1 MEEVEFLSAVNL
13 VIRNLK
19 TKQTNLSY
27 SITGSSVFAILGIRP
42 WDTVKDIDIILYNPT
57 KETLSLLDSISTIT
71 SNNNYPT
78 KSLISINY
86 SINYINNSN
95 KPIKIDFFIS
105 DPDLESIPKIFYK
118 EHPIIKIPEI
128 LKAKKS
134 YNRDKDKLDIMNI
147 VKFFLNSI

>member
-19 TKQTNLSY
+19 TKQINLSY

-78 KSLISINY
+78 KSLI

>member
-1 MEEVEFLSAVNL
+1 MEEAEFLSAVNS

-27 SITGSSVFAILGIRP
+27 SITGPSVFAILGIRP

-57 KETLSLLDSISTIT
+57 KETLSLLDSISTTT
-71 SNNNYPT
+71 SNNTYPS
-78 KSLISINY
+78 KSLISID
-86 SINYINNSN
+86 YINNSN
-95 KPIKIDFFIS
+95 KPIKIDIFIS

>member
-42 WDTVKDIDIILYNPT
+42 RDTVKDIDIILYNPT

-78 KSLISINY
+78 KSLI

>member
-1 MEEVEFLSAVNL
+1 MEEAEFLSAVNS

-42 WDTVKDIDIILYNPT
+42 RDTVKDIDIILYNPT
-57 KETLSLLDSISTIT
+57 KETLSLLDSISTTT

-78 KSLISINY
+78 KSLI

>member
-1 MEEVEFLSAVNL
+1 MEEAEFLSAVNS

-27 SITGSSVFAILGIRP
+27 SITGSSVFAILGI
-42 WDTVKDIDIILYNPT
+42 
-57 KETLSLLDSISTIT
+57 ISAIT
-71 SNNNYPT
+71 YANNTYPS
-78 KSLISINY
+78 KSLISID
-86 SINYINNSN
+86 YINNSN

>member
-1 MEEVEFLSAVNL
+1 MEEAEFLSAVNS

-27 SITGSSVFAILGIRP
+27 SIIGSSVFAILGIRP

-78 KSLISINY
+78 KSLI

>member
-1 MEEVEFLSAVNL
+1 MEEAEFLSAVNS

-27 SITGSSVFAILGIRP
+27 SITGSSVFVILGIRP

-57 KETLSLLDSISTIT
+57 KETLSLLDSISTII

-78 KSLISINY
+78 KSLI

>member
-1 MEEVEFLSAVNL
+1 MEEAEFLSAVNL

-42 WDTVKDIDIILYNPT
+42 RDTVKDIDIILYNPT

-78 KSLISINY
+78 KSLI

>member
-57 KETLSLLDSISTIT
+57 K
-71 SNNNYPT
+71 
-78 KSLISINY
+78 SLI

>member
-13 VIRNLK
+13 VITNLK

-86 SINYINNSN
+86 INNSN

>member
-19 TKQTNLSY
+19 TKQINLSY

-42 WDTVKDIDIILYNPT
+42 WDTVKDINIILYNPT

-78 KSLISINY
+78 KSLI

>member
-71 SNNNYPT
+71 SNNYPT
-78 KSLISINY
+78 KSLI

-105 DPDLESIPKIFYK
+105 DLDLESIPKIFYK

>member
-57 KETLSLLDSISTIT
+57 KE
-71 SNNNYPT
+71 
-78 KSLISINY
+78 LI

-105 DPDLESIPKIFYK
+105 DPDLEPIPKIFYK
-118 EHPIIKIPEI
+118 EHPIINIPEI

-134 YNRDKDKLDIMNI
+134 YNRDKDKLDIMDI

>member
-19 TKQTNLSY
+19 TKQINLSY

-42 WDTVKDIDIILYNPT
+42 RDTVKDIDIILYNPT

-86 SINYINNSN
+86 INNSN

-105 DPDLESIPKIFYK
+105 DLDLESIPKIFYK
-118 EHPIIKIPEI
+118 EYPIIKIPEI

>member
-1 MEEVEFLSAVNL
+1 MKEAEFLSAVNL
-13 VIRNLK
+13 VIKNLK

-57 KETLSLLDSISTIT
+57 E
-71 SNNNYPT
+71 
-78 KSLISINY
+78 
-86 SINYINNSN
+86 
-95 KPIKIDFFIS
+95 
-105 DPDLESIPKIFYK
+105 EIFYR
-118 EHPIIKIPEI
+118 EHPITKIPEI

-147 VKFFLNSI
+147 IKFFLNSI

>member
-1 MEEVEFLSAVNL
+1 MEEVEFLSAVNS

-19 TKQTNLSY
+19 TKQ
-27 SITGSSVFAILGIRP
+27 
-42 WDTVKDIDIILYNPT
+42 
-57 KETLSLLDSISTIT
+57 TLSLLDSISTIT

-78 KSLISINY
+78 KSLI

>member
-1 MEEVEFLSAVNL
+1 MEEAEFLSAVNS

-27 SITGSSVFAILGIRP
+27 SITGL
-42 WDTVKDIDIILYNPT
+42 
-57 KETLSLLDSISTIT
+57 
-71 SNNNYPT
+71 
-78 KSLISINY
+78 
-86 SINYINNSN
+86 
-95 KPIKIDFFIS
+95 DFFIS

-118 EHPIIKIPEI
+118 EHPIIRIPEI

>member
-1 MEEVEFLSAVNL
+1 MEEAEFLSAVNS

-42 WDTVKDIDIILYNPT
+42 RDTVKDIDIILYNPT

-78 KSLISINY
+78 KSLI

>member
-1 MEEVEFLSAVNL
+1 MEEAEFLSAVNS

-27 SITGSSVFAILGIRP
+27 SITGSSVFAILDIRP

-78 KSLISINY
+78 KSLI

>member
-1 MEEVEFLSAVNL
+1 MEEAEFLSAVNS

-57 KETLSLLDSISTIT
+57 KEILSLLDIISAAIT
-71 SNNNYPT
+71 HANNTYPS
-78 KSLISINY
+78 KSLISID
-86 SINYINNSN
+86 YINNSN
-95 KPIKIDFFIS
+95 KPIKIDIFIS
-105 DPDLESIPKIFYK
+105 TPDLEPTTKIFYR
-118 EHPIIKIPEI
+118 EHPITKIPEI

-134 YNRDKDKLDIMNI
+134 YNRNKDKLDIMNI
-147 VKFFLNSI
+147 IKFFLNSI

>member
-13 VIRNLK
+13 VIKNLK
-19 TKQTNLSY
+19 TKQTNLNY

-86 SINYINNSN
+86 INNLN

-134 YNRDKDKLDIMNI
+134 YNRDKDKLDIMRI
-147 VKFFLNSI
+147 SLSFF

>member
-1 MEEVEFLSAVNL
+1 MKEAEFLSAVNL
-13 VIRNLK
+13 VIKNLK

-57 KETLSLLDSISTIT
+57 EEILSLLGIIAIT
-71 SNNNYPT
+71 YVNNTYPS
-78 KSLISINY
+78 KSLISID
-86 SINYINNSN
+86 YIDNNSN

-118 EHPIIKIPEI
+118 EHPIIEIPEI

>member
-1 MEEVEFLSAVNL
+1 MEEAEFLSAVNS
-13 VIRNLK
+13 VIGNLK

-57 KETLSLLDSISTIT
+57 EEILSLLGIISAIT
-71 SNNNYPT
+71 YANNTYPS
-78 KSLISINY
+78 KSLISID
-86 SINYINNSN
+86 YINNSN

>member
-71 SNNNYPT
+71 SNNNNYPT
-78 KSLISINY
+78 KSFI

-118 EHPIIKIPEI
+118 EHPIIEIPEI

>member
-71 SNNNYPT
+71 SNNYPT
-78 KSLISINY
+78 ESLISINY
-86 SINYINNSN
+86 INNLN

-105 DPDLESIPKIFYK
+105 DPDLKSIPKIFYK

>member
-1 MEEVEFLSAVNL
+1 MEEAEFLSAVNS

-57 KETLSLLDSISTIT
+57 KETLSLLDSIST

-78 KSLISINY
+78 KSLI

>member
-1 MEEVEFLSAVNL
+1 MEEAEFLSAVNS

-42 WDTVKDIDIILYNPT
+42 RDTVKDIDIILYNPT
-57 KETLSLLDSISTIT
+57 SISTIT

-78 KSLISINY
+78 KSLI

>member
-1 MEEVEFLSAVNL
+1 MEEAEFLSAVNL

-27 SITGSSVFAILGIRP
+27 SITGSSVFAILSIQP

-78 KSLISINY
+78 KSLI

>member
-86 SINYINNSN
+86 INNSN
-95 KPIKIDFFIS
+95 KPIKDFFIS
-105 DPDLESIPKIFYK
+105 DPDLEPIPKIFYK

>member
-1 MEEVEFLSAVNL
+1 MKEAEFLSAVNL
-13 VIRNLK
+13 VIKNLK

-57 KETLSLLDSISTIT
+57 EEILSLLGIISAIT
-71 SNNNYPT
+71 YANNTYPS
-78 KSLISINY
+78 KLLISID
-86 SINYINNSN
+86 YINNSN

>member
-27 SITGSSVFAILGIRP
+27 SITGSSVFTILGIRP

-78 KSLISINY
+78 KSLI

>member
-1 MEEVEFLSAVNL
+1 MEEAEFLSAVNS

-27 SITGSSVFAILGIRP
+27 SITGL
-42 WDTVKDIDIILYNPT
+42 
-57 KETLSLLDSISTIT
+57 
-71 SNNNYPT
+71 
-78 KSLISINY
+78 
-86 SINYINNSN
+86 
-95 KPIKIDFFIS
+95 DFFIS

>member
-13 VIRNLK
+13 VIVIRNLK

-86 SINYINNSN
+86 INNSN

>member
-1 MEEVEFLSAVNL
+1 MEEAEFLSAVNS

-27 SITGSSVFAILGIRP
+27 SITGSSVFAILGIQP

-57 KETLSLLDSISTIT
+57 KETLSLLESISTTT

-78 KSLISINY
+78 KSLI

>member
-86 SINYINNSN
+86 INNLN

-105 DPDLESIPKIFYK
+105 DPDLKPIPKIFYK